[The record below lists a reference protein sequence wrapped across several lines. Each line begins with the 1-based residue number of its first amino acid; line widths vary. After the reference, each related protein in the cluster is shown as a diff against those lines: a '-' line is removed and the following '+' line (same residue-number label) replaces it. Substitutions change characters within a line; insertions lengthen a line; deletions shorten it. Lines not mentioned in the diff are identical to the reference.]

1 MACDIITQQGGVGG
15 RPGQWTWIKIDL
27 LGLLLCWSI

>member
-1 MACDIITQQGGVGG
+1 MAYDVIIQQGGVGV
-15 RPGQWTWIKIDL
+15 RPGQWTWIKIGL